1 VWNFKNYT
9 KIYIYES
16 KLHLIENKIKSHKK
30 ENGGYRAGGI
40 CEMTMCY
47 VLSNEKLIEV
57 QNLLQPSVG
66 KDGETN
72 VFNNVIQSGDGE
84 ISNSQYHKHIIAYT
98 IFDTINKKNYNLMNI
113 HFQGRKK
120 KLLNHELL
128 NKLERTLITPTL
140 PDC

>member
-1 VWNFKNYT
+1 MIRANLYVIFTFEWIFNSCLNFF
-9 KIYIYES
+9 
-16 KLHLIENKIKSHKK
+16 
-30 ENGGYRAGGI
+30 
-40 CEMTMCY
+40 
-47 VLSNEKLIEV
+47 IEV